1 MNHPD
6 LKGLNRVLM
15 SLAESGLFSKID
27 SNYHFRR
34 AKAERDHYM
43 SESDDTDW
51 HALTVEQVERQ
62 NLLAA

>member
-15 SLAESGLFSKID
+15 SFAESVLFSKID
-27 SNYHFRR
+27 SNYHFLR
-34 AKAERDHYM
+34 AKAERDHYR
-43 SESDDTDW
+43 SESDDAGW
-51 HALTVEQVERQ
+51 HALTVEQIERQ